1 MDKYIQKIKSVK
13 APEPKKLLPWFILIV
28 ALVIGKNLIGMIK
41 NIFGG
46 LNEQIKGEEEEGQ
59 GAGTSQEQIVVDEE
73 SLTYPQNNYLMWADQ
88 LEQGFYA
95 TYLTEDDEL
104 IGQILRY
111 MQNDTDVANLVQ
123 KYGVRDG
130 GSWYNTNYNLPQAV
144 SAMLDNDI
152 KVLVNTNYQSKGMSF
167 RF

>member
-1 MDKYIQKIKSVK
+1 MDKYINKVK
-13 APEPKKLLPWFILIV
+13 NFKTTDIKKLLPFFILIV
-28 ALVIGKNLIGMIK
+28 VLVIGKNLIGMIK
-41 NIFGG
+41 GIFGN
-46 LNEQIKGEEEEGQ
+46 LNKAVAGEDEVGQ
-59 GAGTSQEQIVVDEE
+59 GAGVSQDEITVDVE
-73 SLTYPQNNYLMWADQ
+73 SLSYPQNNYLMWADQ

-104 IGQILRY
+104 VGQILKY
-111 MQNDTDVANLVQ
+111 MNNDTDVANLVQ

-130 GSWYNTNYNLPQAV
+130 GAWYNTNYNLPQAV

-152 KVLVNTNYQSKGMSF
+152 KNQVNQNYQTKGMTF

>member
-1 MDKYIQKIKSVK
+1 MDKYINKVK
-13 APEPKKLLPWFILIV
+13 NFKTSDIKKLLPFFILIV
-28 ALVIGKNLIGMIK
+28 VLVIGKNLIGMIK
-41 NIFGG
+41 GIFGN
-46 LNEQIKGEEEEGQ
+46 LNKVVVGEDEV
-59 GAGTSQEQIVVDEE
+59 GTGSGVSQTEVVVDVE
-73 SLTYPQNNYLMWADQ
+73 SLTYPENNYIMWADQ

-104 IGQILRY
+104 VGQILRY
-111 MQNDTDVANLVQ
+111 MQNDTDVANLVK

-130 GSWYNTNYNLPQAV
+130 GSWFNTNYNLPQAV

-152 KVLVNTNYQSKGMSF
+152 KNAVNQNYQSKGISF